1 MMYTIYSLTNNYIDL
16 NILKESFNKRLF
28 ELKNIDTTINNFDS
42 TLNRLSNSLLKIN
55 IDKNNNKNISVLN
68 PSINDYIFN
77 YLKDNENE
85 IKNILNNAVYI
96 EQYINLYEKTDEC
109 FIKEKNN
116 QFNL

>member
-1 MMYTIYSLTNNYIDL
+1 MMYTIYSLTNHYIDM

-28 ELKNIDTTINNFDS
+28 ELKDIDTTINNFDS

-77 YLKDNENE
+77 YLRYNENE
-85 IKNILNNAVYI
+85 IMNILNNAVYI
-96 EQYINLYEKTDEC
+96 EQYLNLYNKFNES
-109 FIKEKNN
+109 FINEKNN
-116 QFNL
+116 KFN